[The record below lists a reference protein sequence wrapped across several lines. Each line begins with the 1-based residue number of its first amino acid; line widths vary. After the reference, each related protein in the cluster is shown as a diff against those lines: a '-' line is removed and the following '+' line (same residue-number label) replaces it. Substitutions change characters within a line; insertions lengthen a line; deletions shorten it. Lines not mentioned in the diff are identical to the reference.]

1 MRKLWM
7 SDGAKVIT
15 FAAFAWR
22 RAHQLSKH
30 LEFPVHIITLLYS
43 VIDTKT
49 KARCGRHQ
57 VCVTKQRTNNQSP
70 LQRTEYRL
78 ARDSCE
84 MRFHD
89 KLPSLGIALIGFHRY
104 EPLMHHPITRMGSPI
119 DSWAGSACYPRR
131 TFYPLSDGPSIQNR
145 RITNSYFRTC
155 STCLSH
161 SQAGLCVYTLRLI
174 SKQPEPTFERLRY
187 SLGGDRPSQTTRL
200 IVSLNR
206 ITALG

>member
-1 MRKLWM
+1 MGGR
-7 SDGAKVIT
+7 SRVGETADGCAVELTIS
-15 FAAFAWR
+15 R
-22 RAHQLSKH
+22 RSGK
-30 LEFPVHIITLLYS
+30 S
-43 VIDTKT
+43 
-49 KARCGRHQ
+49 GRHQ
-57 VCVTKQRTNNQSP
+57 GKG
-70 LQRTEYRL
+70 
-78 ARDSCE
+78 RDES
-84 MRFHD
+84 RG
-89 KLPSLGIALIGFHRY
+89 KTRKKSLTPAAKKILVQLY
-104 EPLMHHPITRMGSPI
+104 T
-119 DSWAGSACYPRR
+119 R

-187 SLGGDRPSQTTRL
+187 FLGGDRPSQTTRL

>member
-1 MRKLWM
+1 M

-15 FAAFAWR
+15 RAAFAWR
-22 RAHQLSKH
+22 RAHKLSEH
-30 LEFPVHIITLLYS
+30 LEFPVHIIALLHS
-43 VIDTKT
+43 VINTEA
-49 KARCGRHQ
+49 KARCGGHQ
-57 VCVTKQRTNNQSP
+57 VCVAKQRTDDQLS
-70 LQRTEYRL
+70 LQRTEGFL
-78 ARDSCE
+78 ARGRCE

-131 TFYPLSDGPSIQNR
+131 TFYPLSDGTSISDR

-155 STCLSH
+155 STCMSR

-200 IVSLNR
+200 IVSLRR
-206 ITALG
+206 ITAVG